1 MNYVEQVMQRQSAAW
16 LALFGGGSESAEE
29 AAEATEPIRRES
41 RETTDYRRTANGL
54 AEDTS
59 ADAAESVEIGESE
72 RRPSGRTRAEEE
84 LLIRGREKLLREL
97 AFARIST
104 QENEESGGARKA
116 GKSES
121 LAAESAHWEAEAALR
136 EGRSDLE
143 TADARAISR
152 RFERDARRYD
162 GGFIFY

>member
-16 LALFGGGSESAEE
+16 LALFGGEREPAEE
-29 AAEATEPIRRES
+29 TAAEPLRRKERDRARAAEA
-41 RETTDYRRTANGL
+41 
-54 AEDTS
+54 
-59 ADAAESVEIGESE
+59 AAESEETGETEE
-72 RRPSGRTRAEEE
+72 RLPGRMQAEQE

-97 AFARIST
+97 TFARTAARES
-104 QENEESGGARKA
+104 EESGGAQKTGRT
-116 GKSES
+116 ES
-121 LAAESAHWEAEAALR
+121 LAAEGAHWETEAALR

>member
-29 AAEATEPIRRES
+29 TAAETHRRKETERARTA
-41 RETTDYRRTANGL
+41 ETTAENG
-54 AEDTS
+54 
-59 ADAAESVEIGESE
+59 AAGGTDG
-72 RRPSGRTRAEEE
+72 RPSGRTQAEQE
-84 LLIRGREKLLREL
+84 LLIRGREQLLREL
-97 AFARIST
+97 AFARAAA
-104 QENEESGGARKA
+104 QESEESGGARKA
-116 GKSES
+116 GRSES

>member
-16 LALFGGGSESAEE
+16 LALFGGGSEPAEE
-29 AAEATEPIRRES
+29 TAEEPLRRKEAERARAAETTEERAAAG
-41 RETTDYRRTANGL
+41 ET
-54 AEDTS
+54 ED
-59 ADAAESVEIGESE
+59 
-72 RRPSGRTRAEEE
+72 RPAGRTQAEQE
-84 LLIRGREKLLREL
+84 LLIRGREKLLRERV
-97 AFARIST
+97 FART
-104 QENEESGGARKA
+104 AAQESEESGGARS
-116 GKSES
+116 GGRSES
-121 LAAESAHWEAEAALR
+121 LATEGAHWETEAALR